1 MLLEQGSMVSISSEV
16 MGGTP
21 VFAGTRVPVVTLLD
35 YMKAGESINDFLE
48 GFPTVSREQVLAF
61 IKEKTMGLQSDEDR
75 LIEVLRQHR
84 DLKRWVMSQFADRG
98 IPCQETYGNDE
109 KGDIKLDRSADVA
122 QVHETVLGWQCE
134 FNPQCNAP
142 SIVSSC
148 QPSDPHVEIKTQY
161 LYGQEVDGLIQQGT
175 VVAIVSASRVSAP
188 SQAKLQ
194 QSGIAFAENIPI
206 AAFTP

>member
-1 MLLEQGSMVSISSEV
+1 MLLEQWSMVSISSEV

-194 QSGIAFAENIPI
+194 QSGIAFAENMPI
-206 AAFTP
+206 TTFTP